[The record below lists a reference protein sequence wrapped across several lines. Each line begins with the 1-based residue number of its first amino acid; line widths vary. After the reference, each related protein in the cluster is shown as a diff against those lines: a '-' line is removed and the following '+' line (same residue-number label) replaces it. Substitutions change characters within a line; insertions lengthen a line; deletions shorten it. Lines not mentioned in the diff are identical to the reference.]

1 MALKEE
7 ELKQVKHRKPRKL
20 PKVLTQ
26 RQVEALFA
34 TFNVKCPTGLR
45 NRVVCE
51 VLYRCGLSISEACN
65 LTPADVDLQAGFIYV
80 QQGKNK
86 KDRYTPLDPETI
98 SWLKRWEAIRPA
110 ESDWYFCNIRST
122 SYGNKLSPVNI
133 RQVLERKSEQSGV
146 FVQDGQTKTSVTPH
160 KFRHTFA
167 TELMEEGFSLPEV
180 QALLGH
186 ASIQTTS
193 IYTHIR
199 PEKLAVKIR
208 QRRKD

>member
-51 VLYRCGLSISEACN
+51 VLYRCGLRISEVCN
-65 LTPADVDLQAGFIYV
+65 LTPADVDLQEGYIYV

-86 KDRYTPLDPETI
+86 KDRYVPLDPETI
-98 SWLKRWEAIRPA
+98 TWLKRWEAIRPK
-110 ESDWYFCNIRST
+110 ESDWYFCNIRKEY
-122 SYGNKLSPVNI
+122 YGNKLSPVNI
-133 RQVLERKSEQSGV
+133 RQVLKRKSEQSGV
-146 FVQDGQTKTSVTPH
+146 FIQDGQAKTSVTPH
-160 KFRHTFA
+160 KFRHTYA

-186 ASIQTTS
+186 SSIQTTS
-193 IYTHIR
+193 IYTHVR
-199 PEKLAVKIR
+199 PEKLATKIR
-208 QRRKD
+208 QRGKA

>member
-26 RQVEALFA
+26 RQVEALFGA
-34 TFNVKCPTGLR
+34 FNIKCPTGLR

-51 VLYRCGLSISEACN
+51 VLYRCGLRISEACN
-65 LTPADVDLQAGFIYV
+65 LTPADVDLQEGFIYV

-86 KDRYTPLDPETI
+86 KDRYVPLDPETI
-98 SWLKRWEAIRPA
+98 AWLKRWEAIRP
-110 ESDWYFCNIRST
+110 ESDWYFCNIRQE
-122 SYGNKLSPVNI
+122 YRGDQLSPVNI

-146 FVQDGQTKTSVTPH
+146 FIQDGQTKTSVTPH
-160 KFRHTFA
+160 KFRHTYA
-167 TELMEEGFSLPEV
+167 TELVEEGFSLPEV

-186 ASIQTTS
+186 SSIQTTS

-199 PEKLAVKIR
+199 PEKLAAKIR
-208 QRRKD
+208 ERGKA